1 MKNYSAKHSK
11 NQYRLV
17 IANKHI
23 SERLVELG
31 CGKAKTHNLTFPT
44 EDQVSSYLIRHFV
57 RGYFDGDGC
66 ISGAV
71 KKVDIVGTEK
81 FLKTVQVILLKEIG
95 IKESKLN
102 RRHNEREDEI
112 RCLQICGR
120 HQVDKFKDFI
130 YKDATV
136 FLSRKKDKF

>member
-1 MKNYSAKHSK
+1 M
-11 NQYRLV
+11 
-17 IANKHI
+17 
-23 SERLVELG
+23 
-31 CGKAKTHNLTFPT
+31 
-44 EDQVSSYLIRHFV
+44 
-57 RGYFDGDGC
+57 
-66 ISGAV
+66 
-71 KKVDIVGTEK
+71 
-81 FLKTVQVILLKEIG
+81 ILLKEIG